1 MKDKEILKKGK
12 KNDQTKTL
20 KTVKNKG
27 RVFISHTK
35 IKGILENKRNIEK
48 IKILTKI
55 KEILKNKRNI
65 QKMKEISKNKRN
77 IAKIKEILQ
86 K

>member
-1 MKDKEILKKGK
+1 M
-12 KNDQTKTL
+12 
-20 KTVKNKG
+20 
-27 RVFISHTK
+27 
-35 IKGILENKRNIEK
+35 ENKRNIEK

>member
-12 KNDQTKTL
+12 KHDQTKTL

-27 RVFISHTK
+27 GVFISHTK